1 MSQKNLFF
9 RGIMVFLLC
18 AVGFFGFYDFA
29 NASQG
34 VVAPVGKWI
43 APIIY
48 LGAFA
53 LLSQG
58 FMHLDPER
66 KKANEKTVG
75 VITLV
80 VGLMW
85 WPFLIAMISTQG
97 LGFIT
102 NFVTGLAGMYAFF
115 FTVLGILEI
124 FSLPKKSLGGIA
136 ILIGW
141 LTLAYALFWLTY
153 DLPIGGK
160 WIYHFSIAFV
170 WFVAMNLAGLLM
182 QGKMSEKL
190 VGWVVTFAAL
200 YTFAIPAILWSMP
213 IHMQGPF

>member
-1 MSQKNLFF
+1 MSQKGLLSKSFLTSVMCFLFF
-9 RGIMVFLLC
+9 LTLFC
-18 AVGFFGFYDFA
+18 NAYAA
-29 NASQG
+29 NQTQIA
-34 VVAPVGKWI
+34 VGKWI

-80 VGLMW
+80 VGVMW
-85 WPFLIAMISTQG
+85 WPFLIAMISNEG
-97 LGFIT
+97 LGPIT
-102 NFVTGLAGMYAFF
+102 NFVAGLAGMYAFF
-115 FTVLGILEI
+115 FMVLGILEI

-141 LTLAYALFWLTY
+141 LTLAYALFWL
-153 DLPIGGK
+153 LNGLK
-160 WIYHFSIAFV
+160 VSWAYHASIAFV

-182 QGKMSEKL
+182 QGKMNEKL

-200 YTFAIPAILWSMP
+200 YTFAIPAILWSLP
-213 IHMQGPF
+213 AGMQGPF

>member
-1 MSQKNLFF
+1 MSQKSFLSQSFLTFVMCFFFFLTLF
-9 RGIMVFLLC
+9 C
-18 AVGFFGFYDFA
+18 NAYAA
-29 NASQG
+29 NQTQIA
-34 VVAPVGKWI
+34 VGKWI

-80 VGLMW
+80 VGVMW
-85 WPFLIAMISTQG
+85 WPFLIAMISNEG
-97 LGFIT
+97 LGPIT
-102 NFVTGLAGMYAFF
+102 NFVAGLAGMYAFF
-115 FTVLGILEI
+115 FMVLGILEI

-141 LTLAYALFWLTY
+141 LTFAYALFWL
-153 DLPIGGK
+153 LNGLKIS
-160 WIYHFSIAFV
+160 WAYHASIAFV

-182 QGKMSEKL
+182 QGKMNEKL

-200 YTFAIPAILWSMP
+200 YTFAIPAILWSLP
-213 IHMQGPF
+213 AGMQGPF